1 MRNKSKTAKRLTG
14 SIILIVVLALCLC
27 LTTLAI
33 VYDAMVSVEN
43 NIFTT
48 GRVEINL
55 NDGKA
60 VYPEEMPLQVEPG
73 ATDQNEFFLK
83 SEGTVSAYYRLYFS
97 FNFDTENGE
106 LTQKGLAEKK
116 LAENLDVKICK
127 KGEKTPLYESKMI
140 DFVKENAKAAE
151 DVLDGDETQWFDIF
165 VTLPESCK
173 DDTMALTLT
182 FNIHADAVQT
192 KNNDGKS
199 FQNNVASDGTIDNE
213 GDTAANG

>member
-106 LTQKGLAEKK
+106 LTQKGLADAIGVSQQSINKY
-116 LAENLDVKICK
+116 ENHNIEPDI
-127 KGEKTPLYESKMI
+127 
-140 DFVKENAKAAE
+140 
-151 DVLDGDETQWFDIF
+151 ETLMRIARF
-165 VTLPESCK
+165 
-173 DDTMALTLT
+173 
-182 FNIHADAVQT
+182 
-192 KNNDGKS
+192 
-199 FQNNVASDGTIDNE
+199 
-213 GDTAANG
+213 